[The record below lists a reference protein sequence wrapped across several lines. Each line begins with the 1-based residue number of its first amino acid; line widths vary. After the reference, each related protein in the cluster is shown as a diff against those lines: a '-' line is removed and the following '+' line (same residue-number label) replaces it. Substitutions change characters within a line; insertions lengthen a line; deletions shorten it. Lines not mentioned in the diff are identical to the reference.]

1 MADSQLPLI
10 SDPELS
16 RKEFQEWVRTVRD
29 PASRTDE
36 GSRTIAVLQRAAWA
50 GYRIAPLPNGAWAI
64 QIDCVYRCGD
74 CRGLGT
80 PWKEFPS
87 REEAL
92 DHFLLVARRHF
103 SGKLDGESSQ
113 LQQQAQQEMLHQL
126 RGGLFG
132 FLEPALDSPEP
143 RSPNHHESETENEDE
158 FELPQ
163 TESEESGTAGQSA
176 RS

>member
-1 MADSQLPLI
+1 MADSSLSLM

-80 PWKEFPS
+80 PWKKFAT

-92 DHFLLVARRHF
+92 DHFLTVARRHF
-103 SGKLDGESSQ
+103 SGKLDGEISQ

-143 RSPNHHESETENEDE
+143 NSPNHQERETENEDE

-163 TESEESGTAGQSA
+163 TECEESGTAGQSA
-176 RS
+176 GS